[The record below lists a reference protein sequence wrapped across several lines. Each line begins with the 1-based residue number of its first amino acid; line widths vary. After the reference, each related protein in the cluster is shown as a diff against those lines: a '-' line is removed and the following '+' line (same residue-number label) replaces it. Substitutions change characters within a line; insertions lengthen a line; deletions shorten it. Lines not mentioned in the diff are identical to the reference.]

1 MSRFTLQ
8 EVAEWTGGRRHGDAV
23 TVGEVGLDSRRLAP
37 GGLFVAMAGERVDG
51 HDFIADAARRGAA
64 AALVER
70 EGDWPLPVVQVADT
84 RAALQALGSAWRRR
98 LSTRVV
104 GVTGS
109 NGKTTVKEMIAAIL
123 ARRGATLATRGNL
136 NNELGV
142 PLTLLRLDR
151 QHRYA
156 VIEMGANAPGEIAR
170 LAAMAAPE
178 VGVITNAG
186 PAHLEGFGDLAGVA
200 RAKGELYQGL
210 PADGVAVV
218 NADDPQAGTTW
229 YALVGERR
237 CLRFGR
243 GADADVRAAAEAGGG
258 VFELQVPGGRHPV
271 RLPLPGGHNVMNALA
286 AAAVAVALEVPLA
299 DIVAGLEACAG
310 VAGRLQWH
318 TGSGDCRVLDDTYNA
333 NPASLQAAL
342 DVLAAEH
349 GERWLV
355 LGDMGELGAG
365 AEALHAEAGAA
376 ARRAGVHRL
385 FAVGTL
391 AAAAAGA
398 FGDGGR
404 HFDDRDSL
412 LAALRAEL
420 SGEVRVL
427 VKGSRFMGMD
437 RIVADLVGGDE
448 QAGES

>member
-8 EVAEWTGGRRHGDAV
+8 EVAEWTGGTRHGDAV
-23 TVGEVGLDSRRLAP
+23 TVGEVGLDSRSLAP

-51 HDFIADAARRGAA
+51 HDFIADAARLGAA

-70 EGDWPLPVVQVADT
+70 EGEWPLPVVRVADT
-84 RAALQALGSAWRRR
+84 RAALQALGAAWRRR
-98 LSTRVV
+98 LAARVV

-151 QHRYA
+151 EHRYA

-170 LAAMAAPE
+170 LTAIAAPE
-178 VGVITNAG
+178 VAVITNAG

-200 RAKGELYQGL
+200 RAKGELFQGL
-210 PADGVAVV
+210 PDAGVAVV
-218 NADDPQAGTTW
+218 NADDPQAPTW
-229 YALVGERR
+229 YALVGDRR
-237 CLRFGR
+237 GLRFGR
-243 GADADVRAAAEAGGG
+243 GADADVRATAETAGGH
-258 VFELQVPGGRHPV
+258 FELQIPGGRHPV
-271 RLPLPGGHNVMNALA
+271 RLPLPGRHNVMNALA
-286 AAAVAVALEVPLA
+286 AAAVAVALEVPLG
-299 DIVAGLEACAG
+299 DIVAGLEACSG
-310 VAGRLQWH
+310 VAGRLQWR
-318 TGSGDCRVLDDTYNA
+318 TGREDCRILDDTYNA

-365 AEALHAEAGAA
+365 AEALHAEAGEA

-385 FAVGTL
+385 YAVGTL
-391 AAAAAGA
+391 AAAAARA
-398 FGDGGR
+398 FGEGGR

-437 RIVADLVGGDE
+437 RIVAGLAGGDE